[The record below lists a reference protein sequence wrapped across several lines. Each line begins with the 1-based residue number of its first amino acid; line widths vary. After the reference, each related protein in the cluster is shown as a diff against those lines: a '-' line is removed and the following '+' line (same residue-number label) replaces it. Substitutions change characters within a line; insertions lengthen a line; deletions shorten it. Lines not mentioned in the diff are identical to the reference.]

1 VFSDFIPNLLHLS
14 DLQHSTALKARERA
28 RPNRLKI
35 ERESINVDLRYI
47 EKIGKSYKRK
57 DKKEVAPVIVELSQ
71 RGQQQNNKSRYTH
84 RVEYLHSRI
93 VEDGSFFQSPL
104 LHVWRER
111 SSNSGSRVR

>member
-1 VFSDFIPNLLHLS
+1 MFSDFISNLLHLS
-14 DLQHSTALKARERA
+14 DLQHSAALKSRKRA

-35 ERESINVDLRYI
+35 ERESITEDLKYI
-47 EKIGKSYKRK
+47 EEDKR
-57 DKKEVAPVIVELSQ
+57 EVAPVIVKISQ

-84 RVEYLHSRI
+84 RVENLHSRI